1 MLKASNEKPS
11 LILDVL
17 RCEDALWTVYP
28 RVLCRALAELLWD
41 RITVWP
47 AETLRGQGVQ
57 R

>member
-17 RCEDALWTVYP
+17 RCEDTLWTVYP